1 MSLSPASLSPLG
13 PLPGNASVTNRITIR
28 DVRKT
33 FQLKPGQSVT
43 LDGKVSDRI
52 PVLSGVDLDIRQGE
66 FVTIVGPSGSG
77 KSVLLDIIAGLTQP
91 TNGFAAIDGHKVS
104 RPHRETAYV
113 FQQYA
118 LFPWRTALQNIEY
131 PLEVRGVGR
140 AARRERAQHLLNLF
154 GLTGFEDRYPSQLS
168 GGMQQRVAIARAL
181 STDPQVLLMDEPFAA
196 LDAQTRDILQ
206 SELLRIWEQ
215 IKTTV
220 VFVTHSIDEAI
231 FLADRIVV
239 MTARPAQV
247 KESIVVDLPRPRDI
261 DIRNSDAFNAYRA
274 RVWDALR
281 EEVSKA
287 QRDWALASAYNA

>member
-1 MSLSPASLSPLG
+1 VNQP
-13 PLPGNASVTNRITIR
+13 VNRIAVNRVQKI
-28 DVRKT
+28 

-43 LDGKVSDRI
+43 VDGQVSDRI
-52 PVLSGVDLDIRQGE
+52 KVLSGIDLDIRQGE
-66 FVTIVGPSGSG
+66 FITLVGPSGSG
-77 KSVLLDIIAGLTQP
+77 KSVLLDIIAGLTEP
-91 TNGFAAIDGHKVS
+91 SSGYAAIDGQKVTS
-104 RPHRETAYV
+104 PHRRTAYV

-118 LFPWRTALQNIEY
+118 LFPWRTALENVEY
-131 PLEVRGVGR
+131 ALEVRGAGKKE
-140 AARRERAQHLLNLF
+140 RREKAQYFLSLF

-181 STDPQVLLMDEPFAA
+181 STDPEVLLMDEPFAA

-239 MTARPAQV
+239 MTARPASV
-247 KESIVVDLPRPRDI
+247 KEIVEIDLPRPRDI
-261 DIRNSDAFNAYRA
+261 EMRNGEEFNAYRA
-274 RVWDALR
+274 RVWNALR
-281 EEVSKA
+281 DEVRKA
-287 QRDWALASAYNA
+287 QRDWALASTYNN